1 VTSPS
6 LAPTFGVD
14 TSGSDDDDVNTAIA
28 VGLAVPLGILCIF
41 CIVYFAWYQNVCGLF
56 RKSDSL
62 KVSLL
67 EENGGDGGEEIA
79 KDSSSLNV

>member
-1 VTSPS
+1 
-6 LAPTFGVD
+6 
-14 TSGSDDDDVNTAIA
+14 
-28 VGLAVPLGILCIF
+28 
-41 CIVYFAWYQNVCGLF
+41 VYFAWYQNVCGLF